1 MIRYNKEL
9 VNKINK
15 TVQNY
20 NAKIRRLQ
28 KQNPSL
34 SLPEKIS
41 AKSLKNM
48 SDTRKELNRN
58 LQKLKRFSV
67 RGSENNIILPTG
79 EIISE
84 YELSELKRESAR
96 LQRNLTRRI
105 NELASTTPKV
115 AGIKQDY
122 TYAEMGDMRLNNL
135 IAKRDTLARM
145 NKNIRKTGSLKN
157 FAKLI
162 ETTRNK
168 QNYQISIFRNNYID
182 KMFAYQ
188 GYAIGY
194 DREKIN
200 TIKEKLNKLSDKDF
214 LRFFDEE
221 KIMQMFRDKYIDSTK
236 LKGDAYFSYEEEM
249 NNMFDE
255 LYNNIDDYLKDYK
268 SFNNA

>member
-9 VNKINK
+9 INKINK
-15 TVQNY
+15 TVRNY
-20 NAKIRRLQ
+20 NAKINRLQ
-28 KQNPSL
+28 KQNPTL

-41 AKSLKNM
+41 AKSLKNI
-48 SDTRKELNRN
+48 SDTRTELNRN
-58 LQKLKRFSV
+58 LQRLKRFSK
-67 RGSENNIILPTG
+67 RGAEENIVLPTG
-79 EIISE
+79 EIISN

-122 TYAEMGDMRLNNL
+122 NYAEMGDMRLNNM

-182 KMFAYQ
+182 KMLTYQ
-188 GYAIGY
+188 AYAIGY
-194 DREKIN
+194 DKEKIN
-200 TIKEKLNKLSDKDF
+200 TIKEKLNRLSDKDF

-221 KIMQMFRDKYIDSTK
+221 KLVQMVRDKYIDSTK
-236 LKGDAYFSYEEEM
+236 LKGDDYFSFESEM
-249 NNMFDE
+249 NNIFDE
-255 LYNNIDDYLKDYK
+255 LYENIDDYLKDYK
-268 SFNNA
+268 SYT

>member
-9 VNKINK
+9 INKINK
-15 TVQNY
+15 TVRNY
-20 NAKIRRLQ
+20 NAKINRLQ
-28 KQNPSL
+28 KQNPTL

-48 SDTRKELNRN
+48 SDTRTELNRN
-58 LQKLKRFSV
+58 LQRLKRFSK
-67 RGSENNIILPTG
+67 RGAEENIVLPTG
-79 EIISE
+79 EIIST

-105 NELASTTPKV
+105 HELAGTTPKV

-122 TYAEMGDMRLNNL
+122 NYAEMGDMRLNNM

-182 KMFAYQ
+182 KMLTYQ
-188 GYAIGY
+188 AYAIGY
-194 DREKIN
+194 DKERIN

-221 KIMQMFRDKYIDSTK
+221 KLVQMVRDKYIDSTK
-236 LKGDAYFSYEEEM
+236 LKGDDYFSFEGEM
-249 NNMFDE
+249 NNIFDE
-255 LYNNIDDYLKDYK
+255 LYENIDDYLKDYK
-268 SFNNA
+268 SYN